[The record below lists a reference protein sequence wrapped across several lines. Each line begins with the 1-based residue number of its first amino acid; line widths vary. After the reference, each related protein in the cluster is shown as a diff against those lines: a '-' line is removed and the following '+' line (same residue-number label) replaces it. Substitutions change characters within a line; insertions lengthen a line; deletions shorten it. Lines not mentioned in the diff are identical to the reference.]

1 MDTFRKRM
9 AQLDHFINEKMSDSA
24 HHLVVMG
31 TIMFLGFP
39 VLYWIW
45 SKWDSEFYEPTAF
58 LMVASLLGLGLIL
71 TPFWPNACKRYLAWY
86 WFLTLLYTLPFLF
99 IYSFLINK
107 ASDVSSMSLLASI
120 FLLVLLVD
128 VLSLGILLLLGS
140 GFAFL
145 MYAWVAP
152 DFYLG
157 SEHIEVG
164 IVLLFVVIAGSSV
177 TYKTALMQRQRLAGM
192 AAAAGMVAH
201 ELRTPLLGI
210 KSGARALSRHLPQL
224 FEGYRLAKAQALL
237 SEPLRGSRQTQ
248 LAEISDRIIREIDYA
263 NTIIDMLLI
272 KAGQA
277 QALQNSEMTLCSMAE
292 CLQEAMARYPFRT
305 EKMCSLVHWE
315 GDFQFMGSKLLM
327 QHVLFNLLKNA
338 LYFISMAQK
347 GDIQIWT
354 EQGEACH
361 YLKFRDT
368 AKGMSQQALSK
379 LFDHFYTT
387 TFMGT
392 GIGLSFCKLVMTRFG
407 GQITCEAEEGAYT
420 LFTLSF
426 PIVSSREV

>member
-1 MDTFRKRM
+1 MKTVRKRI
-9 AQLDHFINEKMSDSA
+9 AQIDRLMNQNMSDSA
-24 HHLVVMG
+24 HHLVIMG
-31 TIMFLGFP
+31 AMMFVGFP

-45 SKWDSEFYEPTAF
+45 SKWDPEFYEPTV
-58 LMVASLLGLGLIL
+58 LLIIASLLGLGLIL
-71 TPFWPNACKRYLAWY
+71 TPFWPARCKRYLAWY

-145 MYAWVAP
+145 MYYWIVP

-164 IVLLFVVIAGSSV
+164 IILLFVVIAGSSV
-177 TYKTALMQRQRLAGM
+177 TYKTAVMQRQRLVGM

-210 KSGARALSRHLPQL
+210 KSGAQALCSHLPQL
-224 FEGYRLAKAQALL
+224 FEGYRLATAQSLI
-237 SEPLRGSRQTQ
+237 SEPLRASRQTQ
-248 LAEISDRIIREIDYA
+248 LAEISERMIREIDYA
-263 NTIIDMLLI
+263 NTMIDMLLI
-272 KAGQA
+272 KAGQE
-277 QALQNSEMTLCSMAE
+277 QALQNSEMVLCSMAE

-305 EKMCSLVHWE
+305 EKMRSLVHWE

-338 LYFISMAQK
+338 LYFISMTQK
-347 GDIQIWT
+347 GEIQIWT
-354 EQGEACH
+354 EQAEKFH
-361 YLKFRDT
+361 YLRFRDT
-368 AKGMSQQALSK
+368 AKGMSQQEVLK

-392 GIGLSFCKLVMTRFG
+392 GIGLSFCKLVMARFG
-407 GQITCEAEEGAYT
+407 GEMTCQAEEGAYT

-426 PIVSSREV
+426 PIVTRPRI